1 MFNTERF
8 LQSLVLGCALA
19 LSACQ
24 HPASTTSSVSTITVP
39 ECSCIREAAT
49 GKALPPAQ
57 LLATLSK
64 APIVIVGEE
73 HTNVQH
79 HLIEQ
84 WLLQNL
90 PKARSQGSVLMEMVD
105 ISQQASVDRVKATM
119 RSGSVVSESRVQ
131 EAIRWNAGWPWP
143 LYSDVVMTALEGHY
157 PLIAANISRAQV
169 NELYNTPTFP
179 AGAQSTNPQVHNALS
194 AIIYLMHD
202 GKIEGEQLTAMMAIQ
217 QQRDRFMAEQL
228 MKAPRPALLIAG
240 GYHATKDIGVPLHL
254 ADLQADKPV
263 VLMLT
268 TKKTALTS
276 KQADYIWSVPV
287 EE

>member
-24 HPASTTSSVSTITVP
+24 HPASTTSSMSAITVP
-39 ECSCIREAAT
+39 ECSCIKDAAT
-49 GKALPPAQ
+49 GKALTPTQ
-57 LLATLSK
+57 LLTTLSK
-64 APIVIVGEE
+64 APVVIVGEE

-79 HLIEQ
+79 HLIEL

-90 PKARSQGSVLMEMVD
+90 PKTRPQGSVLMEMVD
-105 ISQQASVDRVKATM
+105 ISQQAPVDKVKSAI

-131 EAIRWNAGWPWP
+131 EAIRWNTGWSWP
-143 LYSDVVMTALEGHY
+143 LYRGVVMTALEGHY

-169 NELYNTPTFP
+169 NELYNSPTFP
-179 AGAQSTNPQVHNALS
+179 PGAQSSNPQVHKALS
-194 AIIYLMHD
+194 AIIWLMHD
-202 GKIEGEQLTAMMAIQ
+202 GKIDSEQMTAMMAIQ

-228 MKAPRPALLIAG
+228 INAPRPALLVAG

-254 ADLQADKPV
+254 ADLRADKPV

-268 TKKTALTS
+268 TEKTRLTI
-276 KQADYIWSVPV
+276 KQADYIWSVPAQ
-287 EE
+287 E

>member
-8 LQSLVLGCALA
+8 LQSLVLGCALVF
-19 LSACQ
+19 SACQ
-24 HPASTTSSVSTITVP
+24 NPASTTSSVDAITVP
-39 ECSCIREAAT
+39 ECSCIRDAAT
-49 GKALPPAQ
+49 GKALTPSQ

-64 APIVIVGEE
+64 APMVIVGEE
-73 HTNVQH
+73 HSNVQH

-90 PKARSQGSVLMEMVD
+90 PKARPQGSVLMEMVD
-105 ISQQASVDRVKATM
+105 ISQQSSVDRVKATM

-131 EAIRWNAGWPWP
+131 EAVRWNAGWPWP
-143 LYSDVVMTALEGHY
+143 LYCGVVMTALEGDY

-179 AGAQSTNPQVHNALS
+179 GGVQSTNPQVHKALS
-194 AIIYLMHD
+194 AIIYLMHG

-217 QQRDRFMAEQL
+217 QQRDRFMASQL

-268 TKKTALTS
+268 TEKTTLTI